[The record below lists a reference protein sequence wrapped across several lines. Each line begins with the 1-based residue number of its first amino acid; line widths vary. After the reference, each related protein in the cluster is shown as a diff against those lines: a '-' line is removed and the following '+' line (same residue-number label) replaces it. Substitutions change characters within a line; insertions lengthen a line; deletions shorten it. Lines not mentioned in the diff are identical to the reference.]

1 MQLVCVFVCFLPNDC
16 VPLPMVTVERRRA
29 DEVTCLTCL
38 EGHDWEKAT
47 G

>member
-16 VPLPMVTVERRRA
+16 VPLPMVTAERRWA
-29 DEVTCLTCL
+29 DGETSL
-38 EGHDWEKAT
+38 EGHDVLGIAT